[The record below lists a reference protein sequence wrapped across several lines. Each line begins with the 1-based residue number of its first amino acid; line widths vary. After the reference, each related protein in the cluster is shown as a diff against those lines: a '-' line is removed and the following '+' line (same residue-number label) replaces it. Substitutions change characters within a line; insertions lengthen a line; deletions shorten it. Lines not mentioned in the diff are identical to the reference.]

1 MAAFGTVEM
10 ITFVVPHFLNAE
22 SQLFIYMAKFRKQEA
37 LDYHS
42 QGRPGKIEVIPTK
55 PYSSQRDLTLAY
67 SPGVAEPCLD
77 IEKNPEDAYRY
88 TSKGN
93 LVAVISNGTA
103 VLGLGDIGPL
113 ASKPVMEG
121 KGMLF
126 KIYADIDVFD
136 IEVDANDIDT
146 FVQTVKAIAPT
157 FGGIN
162 LEDIKA
168 PECFEIEK
176 RLKEELDIPL
186 MHDDQHGTAI
196 ISTAALIN
204 ACEIAGK
211 KLSEVKLV
219 VNGAGASAISCA
231 RMYVAVGV
239 NKANI
244 TMLDSKGI
252 ITDDREG
259 LDDNKKFFARK
270 KDKRE
275 TLADAM
281 KGADVFVGLS
291 KGNVVNAD
299 MVRSM
304 ADRPV
309 VFALANPDPEIS
321 YDEAM
326 SARPDII
333 MATGRSDHP
342 NQVNN
347 VLGFPFIFRG
357 ALDVRATQINE
368 AMKLAA
374 AYSIANLAK
383 EPVPDDVN
391 LAYDTRNLSFG
402 PTYIIPK
409 PIDSRLI
416 STVAPAVA
424 KAAMESGVARKPIT
438 DWDMYRMELNSRLGL
453 DNKLMRTVTSKAR
466 QNPKRV
472 VFTEADTYKILKAAQ
487 VVKDDG
493 IAKPI
498 LLGDV
503 DKIKNLI
510 EENNLDLGDTIIIDP
525 RSDAQEDNRYRFSEM
540 LYQKRKRRGLTQYE
554 AKKLMQDR
562 NYFGAMMVE
571 TGMADAMISGL
582 TRKYGVPVRPALQC
596 IGVQEGVK
604 KVAGMYMI
612 SNKQGNFFF
621 ADTTMNVE
629 PTAQELVDITVLTA
643 QAVRQFNIVPR
654 IALLSYT
661 NFGSAEGQLPEK
673 VREAVAI
680 LHRDYPGLIVD
691 GDLQA
696 NFALNNEL
704 LKEVFPFSELVGKK
718 VNTLIFPNLA
728 SGNIA
733 YKMMQELGGAEA
745 IGPILLGM
753 KKPVHILQLGS
764 SVREIVNMVTIA
776 VMDAQSRKQ

>member
-1 MAAFGTVEM
+1 
-10 ITFVVPHFLNAE
+10 
-22 SQLFIYMAKFRKQEA
+22 
-37 LDYHS
+37 
-42 QGRPGKIEVIPTK
+42 
-55 PYSSQRDLTLAY
+55 
-67 SPGVAEPCLD
+67 
-77 IEKNPEDAYRY
+77 
-88 TSKGN
+88 
-93 LVAVISNGTA
+93 
-103 VLGLGDIGPL
+103 
-113 ASKPVMEG
+113 
-121 KGMLF
+121 
-126 KIYADIDVFD
+126 
-136 IEVDANDIDT
+136 
-146 FVQTVKAIAPT
+146 
-157 FGGIN
+157 
-162 LEDIKA
+162 
-168 PECFEIEK
+168 
-176 RLKEELDIPL
+176 
-186 MHDDQHGTAI
+186 
-196 ISTAALIN
+196 
-204 ACEIAGK
+204 
-211 KLSEVKLV
+211 
-219 VNGAGASAISCA
+219 
-231 RMYVAVGV
+231 
-239 NKANI
+239 
-244 TMLDSKGI
+244 MLDSKGI

-374 AYSIANLAK
+374 AYSIAHLAK

-424 KAAMESGVARKPIT
+424 KAAMESGVARKSIT
-438 DWDMYRMELNSRLGL
+438 DWDTYRMELNSRLGL

-498 LLGDV
+498 LLGDI
-503 DKIKNLI
+503 DKIRRLI
-510 EENNLDLGDTIIIDP
+510 DENNLDLGDTMIIDT
-525 RSDAQEDNRYRFSEM
+525 RSPEQEDNRYRFSEM

-582 TRKYGVPVRPALQC
+582 TRKYAVPVRPALQC
-596 IGVQEGVK
+596 IGVQDGVK

-661 NFGSAEGQLPEK
+661 NFGSAEGPLPEK
-673 VREAVAI
+673 VREAVSI

-776 VMDAQSRKQ
+776 VMDAQTRKQ